1 MFKGAPAN
9 DAYPAQPQTMDMEG
23 MSMDVV
29 TVRMVAKPDDSN
41 NYHFMPHVA
50 WVEPETRVAWM
61 HADIDDVS
69 EPRTHSATAFGA
81 DTYFPRFIPEGSG
94 VRLGYIPGLHGQKSV
109 SSGIDERFNG
119 EISRDLKKLGNPLGR
134 GPFVHEFTEEGVY
147 LYYCQNHHEFKMA
160 AAVVVGELWGEDG
173 TEAVE
178 NPSGWSPA
186 MTRDTSVIEQVDDIH
201 GEALRDQVTEL
212 KEFIRSGGQMMGRCK
227 SMSGEPAHG
236 SDHEG
241 AEVHDHE
248 EGHHGPS
255 GWRYWLYTTDHKVI
269 GIIYLWHALV
279 AFALGGLLALVFR
292 TELAINP
299 DNVMLSLSGYNAA
312 VSIHGLTMIFW

>member
-1 MFKGAPAN
+1 M
-9 DAYPAQPQTMDMEG
+9 
-23 MSMDVV
+23 
-29 TVRMVAKPDDSN
+29 
-41 NYHFMPHVA
+41 
-50 WVEPETRVAWM
+50 
-61 HADIDDVS
+61 
-69 EPRTHSATAFGA
+69 
-81 DTYFPRFIPEGSG
+81 
-94 VRLGYIPGLHGQKSV
+94 

-212 KEFIRSGGQMMGRCK
+212 KEFIRSGGQMMGE
-227 SMSGEPAHG
+227 M
-236 SDHEG
+236 
-241 AEVHDHE
+241 
-248 EGHHGPS
+248 
-255 GWRYWLYTTDHKVI
+255 
-269 GIIYLWHALV
+269 
-279 AFALGGLLALVFR
+279 
-292 TELAINP
+292 
-299 DNVMLSLSGYNAA
+299 
-312 VSIHGLTMIFW
+312 